1 MRFRSEVGQSLT
13 LKFAESAGRRRASGE
28 SIISLGLGEPDFATP
43 PSIIEATQRVLSEGP
58 SGYSSP
64 MGLPLLREK
73 IAEKLSKEN
82 SIGCT
87 SDNILVSAG
96 AKQAF
101 QLACMAILEPGDEV
115 IVMGPAFVSFVPQ
128 LFLSEPECVIKTIDV
143 SKTDFSAPLEQLEKI
158 FTNKTKLVV
167 INSPN
172 NPAGYVFTPEEMR
185 LIYQVVEKHNAYLIS
200 DEIYEKLNFSSTEM
214 LSPGSL
220 EDRPERV
227 ITINGFSKS
236 HAMTGWRLGYASI
249 PDDLK
254 SKVLKI
260 QQHMNTNTCTFIQKA
275 VASVDVL
282 DETYLVNY
290 REKLKNRSEIV
301 SHWATNTN
309 SLSLVKP
316 QAGFF
321 TFLNIADTN
330 LTSNEFCA
338 QLIEEV
344 GVATTPG
351 LAFGAEWDDH
361 IRLSFAVPE
370 HTLNDGLQRV
380 SGFLQSLVS

>member
-1 MRFRSEVGQSLT
+1 MANSNGIS
-13 LKFAESAGRRRASGE
+13 ASIAGRYATALFALAQEKKSVSKVGN
-28 SIISLGLGEPDFATP
+28 SLSKVNKA
-43 PSIIEATQRVLSEGP
+43 LSE
-58 SGYSSP
+58 
-64 MGLPLLREK
+64 
-73 IAEKLSKEN
+73 
-82 SIGCT
+82 
-87 SDNILVSAG
+87 SDAL
-96 AKQAF
+96 Q
-101 QLACMAILEPGDEV
+101 QL
-115 IVMGPAFVSFVPQ
+115 
-128 LFLSEPECVIKTIDV
+128 TIDQ
-143 SKTDFSAPLEQLEKI
+143 A
-158 FTNKTKLVV
+158 
-167 INSPN
+167 
-172 NPAGYVFTPEEMR
+172 
-185 LIYQVVEKHNAYLIS
+185 IS
-200 DEIYEKLNFSSTEM
+200 
-214 LSPGSL
+214 
-220 EDRPERV
+220 R
-227 ITINGFSKS
+227 
-236 HAMTGWRLGYASI
+236 
-249 PDDLK
+249 DDAK
-254 SKVLKI
+254 
-260 QQHMNTNTCTFIQKA
+260 KA

-338 QLIEEV
+338 RLIEEV